1 VPVVAVAALIL
12 VAVGAWAYSTSYR
25 GVFVLDDVRAIVRN
39 PTIRSVWPLRTPF
52 APPAGSTVAGR
63 PVANLSF
70 AINYALAPAGPA
82 EPPTSSALPAG
93 AGAIDPAPYHAGN
106 LVIHLAAALVLFGI
120 ARRTLLSESLRP
132 RFEAAAPWLA
142 LAIASVWVVHPLQ
155 TAAVTYVVQ
164 RVESLMGLFYLL
176 TLYCAIRASAGSR
189 VRLWTAAGIVSC
201 ACGMATKEVMVTA
214 PIMVALWD
222 YLFGVPRA
230 SRGGRVRRGLAL
242 GLASTWVILGA
253 LIANEHRGPSISL
266 APAAVWAYL
275 LTQAGVVVHYL
286 RLAFVPSPLVF
297 LYDWPLSPSLAAVG
311 WQAALLAALVILTGV
326 GIARRH
332 PASFLGAWFFLVLA
346 PSSSLLPIVTEV
358 AAEHRMYLP
367 LAAVIAAVVT
377 GLCVAGRK
385 LVRDIGEAPP
395 QTAEGSSVA
404 PGGSSLLAHG
414 RNVPCSSRPWHWR
427 TSRTAAVAAGC
438 AVVLVVGAL
447 GVETRARNRVYWS
460 AEGLWQDTVSKRPSD
475 ARPRVAYGDAL
486 ASADRLS
493 EAEAQLQAA
502 VALAPGDPVAR
513 VRLGAVLARQSRF
526 DAAIPHL
533 EHALTLR
540 PGDVDAHRF
549 LAEIY
554 AVQRQDLLAV
564 RHYQQAL
571 AALPNDAELMARLA
585 AILADSRDA
594 SVRDGVR
601 ALALADRAVRL
612 TSGRE
617 PRMLEILSV
626 AQAATGRF
634 GDAAST
640 ARAAV
645 AIARARGDRAMVS
658 SLEYRV
664 SAYEYAARQA
674 FGPRR

>member
-12 VAVGAWAYSTSYR
+12 AAVGAWAYSTSFR

-39 PTIRSVWPLRTPF
+39 PTIRTLWPLTVPL
-52 APPAGSTVAGR
+52 APPTGSTVAGR
-63 PVANLSF
+63 PIANFSF
-70 AINYALAPAGPA
+70 AINYALAPPAPA

-93 AGAIDPAPYHAGN
+93 AGPIDPAPYHAGN

-120 ARRTLLSESLRP
+120 VRRTLLSESLWP
-132 RFEAAAPWLA
+132 RFEAAAPWIA
-142 LAIASVWVVHPLQ
+142 LAIALIWVVHPLQ

-176 TLYCAIRASAGSR
+176 TLYCAIRASEGPH
-189 VRLWTAAGIVSC
+189 VRAWSAAAIASC
-201 ACGMATKEVMVTA
+201 ACGMATKEVMVAA
-214 PIMVALWD
+214 PVVVALWD
-222 YLFGVPRA
+222 QLFGVARA
-230 SRGGRVRRGLAL
+230 GRVGRVRWGLLAGLA
-242 GLASTWVILGA
+242 ATWVVLGA
-253 LIANEHRGPSISL
+253 LVANEHRGPSISL
-266 APAAVWAYL
+266 APATAWTYL
-275 LTQAGVVVHYL
+275 LTQAEVVVHYV

-311 WQAALLAALVILTGV
+311 WQAALLTALVVLTLI
-326 GIARRH
+326 GIGRRH
-332 PASFLGAWFFLVLA
+332 PGSFLGAWFFLILA
-346 PSSSLLPIVTEV
+346 PSSSVLPIVTEV

-367 LAAVIAAVVT
+367 LAAVVAAVVT
-377 GLCVAGRK
+377 GLYVAGGRM
-385 LVRDIGEAPP
+385 VRDRSEAPP
-395 QTAEGSSVA
+395 QTAESSSVA
-404 PGGSSLLAHG
+404 PSGSSLLAHG
-414 RNVPCSSRPWHWR
+414 RNLPHSSRSWHWK

-460 AEGLWQDTVSKRPSD
+460 AVGLWRDTVNKRPSD

-486 ASADRLS
+486 ASADRLP

-513 VRLGAVLARQSRF
+513 VRLGAVLARQSKF
-526 DAAIPHL
+526 DAAVLHL
-533 EHALTLR
+533 EHALVIR

-554 AVQRQDLLAV
+554 AIQRQDQLAV
-564 RHYQQAL
+564 QHYERAL
-571 AALPNDAELMARLA
+571 DGLPSDAELMARLA
-585 AILADSRDA
+585 AILADSRDG
-594 SVRDGVR
+594 SIRDSAR
-601 ALALADRAVRL
+601 ALVLADRAVRL

-626 AQAATGRF
+626 AQAASGRF
-634 GDAAST
+634 ADAAST
-640 ARAAV
+640 ARAAIE
-645 AIARARGDRAMVS
+645 IARAHGDRAMVS
-658 SLEYRV
+658 SLEYRA
-664 SAYEYAARQA
+664 SAYESAARQA